1 MDVTLVQ
8 VRSFLT
14 IARFNSFTKAAEF
27 LHISQPALTAQL
39 QQLESSLD
47 LRLFD
52 RNTRH
57 VTLTRVGRD
66 LMPVLERLL
75 LEFEGVV
82 AGAKDVAAQQQGI
95 IRLASV
101 RSVVAT
107 LLPESIATF
116 RKRYRYTS
124 FDLRDDNS
132 HGVIARVRADDV
144 EFGIANAN
152 HDLPDLELTDLWQDD
167 MEVVCTKM
175 HPLADLEQVTIEDIA
190 KYPLI
195 LLDHSSD
202 SRTLLDAAFASA
214 GRLVIPACEVSCSSA
229 AVGLVRAGIGV
240 ALLASLAV
248 FASNLNF
255 YPDLTAKPI
264 NAKRLKRHIKLV
276 RKASFS
282 LSPAAQAFVDLL
294 LGSPANGPT
303 HGGAHK
309 NWKFD
314 STAVFDM
321 HKN

>member
-1 MDVTLVQ
+1 MDITLVQ

-14 IARFNSFTKAAEF
+14 IARFNSFTQAAQY
-27 LHISQPALTAQL
+27 LHISQPALTAQV
-39 QQLESSLD
+39 QQLESSLS
-47 LRLFD
+47 LRLFN

-82 AGAKDVAAQQQGI
+82 AGARDSAAQRQGI
-95 IRLASV
+95 IRFASV

-107 LLPESIATF
+107 LLPEAMASF
-116 RKRYRYTS
+116 RKQYRYIN

-167 MEVVCTKM
+167 MEVVCPRT
-175 HPLADLEQVTIEDIA
+175 HPLADLQQVQLEEIT

-195 LLDHSSD
+195 LLDHSGSD
-202 SRTLLDAAFASA
+202 SRTILDAAFASA

-229 AVGLVRAGIGV
+229 AVGLVRAGLGI
-240 ALLASLAV
+240 ALIASLAV
-248 FASNLNF
+248 FASNLHF
-255 YPDLTAKPI
+255 YPELTAKPI
-264 NAKRLKRHIKLV
+264 DAAHLKRHIKLI
-276 RKASFS
+276 RKAGSS

-294 LGSPANGPT
+294 LGWKEDDCKGPHASPRNDVRMA
-303 HGGAHK
+303 
-309 NWKFD
+309 
-314 STAVFDM
+314 SRM
-321 HKN
+321 LI